1 MDMFFSN
8 LLTVTEQ
15 VFILFLLML
24 LGFICGKTKLFNDE
38 FVKIVADF
46 CLKFATPCVIIKSFL
61 RPFDK
66 DMAQGLLIAV
76 FMAVFC
82 HVVGIVL
89 SNIVFRGKNP
99 QSVLLRNSSLL
110 SNAGFMGLPLQAALL
125 GNEGTFYGAAY
136 ATVLT
141 MFLWTYSYST
151 MSMGEVKMN
160 FKKII
165 LNPGVI
171 GVLISIPLF
180 VFSLGLP
187 DVITTTVNHVAN
199 LNTPLPMIAVGYYI
213 SNVDF
218 KTMFKNLKQYIAMG
232 LKLIAIPL
240 VSLVLL
246 RLMGFGGVNF
256 VATIIAASAPCA
268 VGVTMFAAKF
278 GNDTKASA
286 KMVAVSTLFSIIT
299 MPLIVALAQTLA

>member
-1 MDMFFSN
+1 MGMFFSN

-24 LGFICGKTKLFNDE
+24 LGFICGKTKLFNDD
-38 FVKIVADF
+38 FVKIIADF

-66 DMAQGLLIAV
+66 SMALGLLLAV

-89 SNIVFRGKNP
+89 SNIVFKGK
-99 QSVLLRNSSLL
+99 SAEKVLLRNTSVL

-125 GNEGTFYGAAY
+125 GSEGTFYGAAY

-141 MFLWTYSYST
+141 LFLWTYSYTT

-160 FKKII
+160 FKKIL

-171 GVLISIPLF
+171 GVIISMPLF
-180 VFSLGLP
+180 IFSVELP
-187 DVITTTVNHVAN
+187 EFATTTINHVAN

-213 SNVDF
+213 SNIEF
-218 KTMFKNLKQYIAMG
+218 KTMFRNVKQYIAMG
-232 LKLIAIPL
+232 LKLIAVPL
-240 VSLVLL
+240 VSLILL
-246 RLMGFGGVNF
+246 RLMGFGGVKF

-268 VGVTMFAAKF
+268 VAVTMFAAKF
-278 GNDTKASA
+278 GNDTKGSA
-286 KMVAVSTLFSIIT
+286 KMVAVSTLFSIVT
-299 MPLIVALAQTLA
+299 MPLVVALAQTLA

>member
-1 MDMFFSN
+1 MFFSN

-15 VFILFLLML
+15 VFILFLLMT

-38 FVKIVADF
+38 FVKIIADF

-61 RPFDK
+61 RPFEK
-66 DMAQGLLIAV
+66 EMAIGLLIAI

-82 HVVGIVL
+82 HIVGIVI
-89 SNIVFRGKNP
+89 SNIVFRGKTAEK
-99 QSVLLRNSSLL
+99 VLYRNTALL

-136 ATVLT
+136 ATILT
-141 MFLWTYSYST
+141 LFLWTYAYTT
-151 MSMGEVKMN
+151 MSLGEVKMN

-180 VFSLGLP
+180 VFSVELP
-187 DVITTTVNHVAN
+187 QVITTTVNHVAN

-213 SNVDF
+213 SNIEF
-218 KTMFKNLKQYIAMG
+218 KTMFRNVKEYVAMG
-232 LKLIAIPL
+232 LKLIVVPI
-240 VSLVLL
+240 VSLILL
-246 RLMGFGGVNF
+246 HLFGFGGVKY

-268 VGVTMFAAKF
+268 VAVTMFAAKF

-299 MPLIVALAQTLA
+299 MPLIVALAQTIA